1 MVVMR
6 EWRSLTAGQLARAER
21 RLRNP
26 RAGSRVEAAQRFG
39 VDLTLLIEQ
48 LRLSP
53 AERVRRML
61 EATQA
66 AKQVRGAARGKRI

>member
-6 EWRSLTAGQLARAER
+6 EWRPLTAGQLTQAES

-26 RAGSRVEAAQRFG
+26 RAGSRIEAAQQFG

-53 AERVRRML
+53 AERVLGMD
-61 EATQA
+61 EAAQA
-66 AKQVRGAARGKRI
+66 AEQARGAAHGKRI

>member
-1 MVVMR
+1 MR
-6 EWRSLTAGQLARAER
+6 EWRALTAGQLPAER

-26 RAGSRVEAAQRFG
+26 RAGSRIEAAQRFG

-53 AERVRRML
+53 AERVLRMH
-61 EATQA
+61 EAAQA
-66 AKQVRGAARGKRI
+66 AEQARGAARGKRT

>member
-1 MVVMR
+1 MVGMR
-6 EWRSLTAGQLARAER
+6 EWRALTAGQLARAEE

-26 RAGSRVEAAQRFG
+26 RAGSRIEAAQRFG

-53 AERVRRML
+53 PERVRRMH
-61 EATQA
+61 EAAQA
-66 AKQVRGAARGKRI
+66 AERVRGVARGNRA